1 MLLFVPIVSALEA
14 YIGQVL
20 KHVYY
25 YYRLNHRPFFKAR
38 LEQSLQISDV
48 IFHNPNS
55 TLSQAA
61 EDRSRA
67 ASMQPNNSVC
77 VSLTVST
84 SERHLPREAQ
94 QEHLP
99 IAGG

>member
-1 MLLFVPIVSALEA
+1 MLLFVPLVSALEA
-14 YIGQVL
+14 YIGRVF
-20 KHVYY
+20 KHVHY

-48 IFHNPNS
+48 IFRNPNS

-61 EDRSRA
+61 DDRSRA
-67 ASMQPNNSVC
+67 ASMQANNSVC

-94 QEHLP
+94 QEHLRV
-99 IAGG
+99 AGG

>member
-1 MLLFVPIVSALEA
+1 MGRAF
-14 YIGQVL
+14 
-20 KHVYY
+20 KHFYY
-25 YYRLNHRPFFKAR
+25 HYRLNHRPFFKAR

-48 IFHNPNS
+48 VFRNPNS
-55 TLSQAA
+55 TF

-67 ASMQPNNSVC
+67 ASMQANNSVC

-94 QEHLP
+94 QEHVRV
-99 IAGG
+99 AG

>member
-1 MLLFVPIVSALEA
+1 MLLFVPLVSALEA
-14 YIGQVL
+14 YIGQAF

-25 YYRLNHRPFFKAR
+25 SYRLNHRPFFKAR

-48 IFHNPNS
+48 IFRNPNS

-67 ASMQPNNSVC
+67 ASMHANNSVC

-94 QEHLP
+94 QEHLRV
-99 IAGG
+99 AG